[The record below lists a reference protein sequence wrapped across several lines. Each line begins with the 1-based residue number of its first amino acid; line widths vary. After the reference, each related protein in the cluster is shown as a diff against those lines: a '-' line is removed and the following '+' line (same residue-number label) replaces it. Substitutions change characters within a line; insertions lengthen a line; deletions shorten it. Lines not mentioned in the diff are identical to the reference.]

1 MHTRRSD
8 IEKCEC
14 VVPTVKGQSL
24 VFESYE
30 ENPGGT
36 SYVRFIDKDNNELL
50 YYNCEEWR
58 EEPELVMGCI
68 MAAIQ
73 NGARE

>member
-1 MHTRRSD
+1 
-8 IEKCEC
+8 
-14 VVPTVKGQSL
+14 
-24 VFESYE
+24 
-30 ENPGGT
+30 
-36 SYVRFIDKDNNELL
+36 L

-73 NGARE
+73 NGAQE